1 MSRLEEQEWGAA
13 GEEAAG
19 AAPRERRSSL
29 KGSRGSKPEGYGV
42 YISNDPVMGQRNVG
56 MSNYNRIARMPYNEY
71 RNRVYQAV
79 LRAEEE
85 ARLQAE
91 AEARAREEAEARA
104 REEAERAR
112 EEAERARVEAERARV
127 EAEAHAQTTYNQGVQ
142 QGYHEVRCEEGE
154 QCSIQGGTRRKRTR
168 KSKRRSKASRHRKSK
183 AANAARIPLNLKV
196 SRK

>member
-1 MSRLEEQEWGAA
+1 MCLSRMSRLEEEEWGAA
-13 GEEAAG
+13 GSEAAG

-71 RNRVYQAV
+71 RNGVYQAV

-85 ARLQAE
+85 IRLQAE
-91 AEARAREEAEARA
+91 AEARAREEAERARAEAEARA

-112 EEAERARVEAERARV
+112 AQA
-127 EAEAHAQTTYNQGVQ
+127 EAEAEAQAQAQAQQSTYNQGVER
-142 QGYHEVRCEEGE
+142 GYHEVRCEEGE
-154 QCSIQGGTRRKRTR
+154 QCSIQGGKRKHKRTR
-168 KSKRRSKASRHRKSK
+168 KIKRRSKAKSSRRKR
-183 AANAARIPLNLKV
+183 NA
-196 SRK
+196 SRRSR